1 MSAARPLARAAAL
14 LAALCA
20 AAPAQ
25 SAPKTASPA
34 STTTSTG
41 LGSGSDPSGLAALE
55 RSVVRLT
62 NTSQRAD
69 WRTPW
74 NFGRPGTGTGSG
86 FVVEG
91 GRILTNAHVVAD
103 SKNLVIHLHG
113 DANPHPARI
122 VALGHDCDLALV
134 EPVEPGLLDGLK
146 PLPLGAQPTIGDEV
160 KTFGYPV
167 GGRWLSST
175 RGVVSRIDV
184 ISSVHS
190 PGSDHLAIQT
200 DAAINPGNSG
210 GPVLHDGKVVGVA
223 FQGAGALENVGYFIP
238 PLIIQHFL
246 DDVAEGDGYEGFPSL
261 DVKLAT
267 LDAPAARRRAGMAPD
282 ETGVWVDFVHPGSP
296 AKGVLQRGDVLLS
309 LDGEALGNDGT
320 FAHADQRLQLQA
332 ILDRFHV
339 GDRISARVLRG
350 GARIDLQVPLART
363 VYPQR
368 PYETLPAYL
377 IYAGLVFVPLD
388 REYWAT
394 TGGKDSGILYE
405 YYYRQLGEPE
415 AVVPGRV
422 MLLRRLEHEVNAS
435 LPYAGG
441 VLVDTI
447 NGTPIHKLDDVWGA
461 LAQNTGQYHVIA
473 FLHAESVAVLDRKKA
488 DAAHLPILKQ
498 YAVPEERRR

>member
-1 MSAARPLARAAAL
+1 MSTVRRRAAL
-14 LAALCA
+14 LASLLAALVA
-20 AAPAQ
+20 SFGGSDAVAAPKAA
-25 SAPKTASPA
+25 SATSKTAPA
-34 STTTSTG
+34 AEVRAVSV
-41 LGSGSDPSGLAALE
+41 LE

-74 NFGRPGTGTGSG
+74 SSGRPGTGTGSG

-122 VALGHDCDLALV
+122 VAIGHDCDLALV
-134 EPVEPGLLDGLK
+134 EPVEPGLLNGLK
-146 PLPLGAQPTIGDEV
+146 PLILGEQPAIGDEV

-210 GPVLHDGKVVGVA
+210 GPVLHDGRVVGVA

-238 PLIIQHFL
+238 PLIVQHFL
-246 DDVAEGDGYEGFPSL
+246 DDVAEGDGYEGFPAL
-261 DVKLAT
+261 DVKLVT

-309 LDGEALGNDGT
+309 LDGEALSNDGT

-339 GDRISARVLRG
+339 GDSISARVLRG
-350 GARIDLQVPLART
+350 GERLSLSVPLART

-368 PYETLPAYL
+368 PYETLPPYL
-377 IYAGLVFVPLD
+377 IFAGLVFVPLD

-394 TGGKDSGILYE
+394 TGGKDSAILYE

-435 LPYAGG
+435 LPYGGG
-441 VLVDTI
+441 VLLDTI
-447 NGTPIHKLDDVWGA
+447 NGKPIHTLDDIWPA
-461 LAQNTGQYHVIA
+461 LAANTDQHHVFA
-473 FLHAESVAVLDRKKA
+473 FLHADSVAVLDRKKA
-488 DAAHLPILKQ
+488 EAAHLPILMQ